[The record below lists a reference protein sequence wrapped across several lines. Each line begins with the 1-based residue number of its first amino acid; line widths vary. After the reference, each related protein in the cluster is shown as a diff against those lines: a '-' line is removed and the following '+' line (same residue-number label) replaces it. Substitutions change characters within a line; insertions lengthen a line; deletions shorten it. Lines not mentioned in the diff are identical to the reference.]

1 MEFKNS
7 IKKWFYSG
15 GTGVSNAAASATHR
29 IPLLDASGNPIGSD
43 TPANIEL
50 KQPRFTNGV
59 FVATL
64 ESNYPRFRQPDQAAQ
79 YASSAVGVAV
89 FNAGKLIVIAKDE
102 TTAKWAD
109 SAASGGSG
117 NKTVS
122 QALADMSGR
131 QNTATIVDT
140 LGSAA
145 PAAYYCK
152 NTYYASNVASD
163 DAYFGT
169 GRWWLP
175 SAGELLMIWSHL
187 FEINRLMAAIGGT
200 PLNRS
205 YWYQSSTESRAE
217 NAWVVTFAD
226 SLLTDSLLA
235 ELRKTY
241 KANVRPVSSFYKL
254 KFYDYDIYRSY

>member
-15 GTGVSNAAASATHR
+15 GTGVSNAAATATHR

-59 FVATL
+59 LVATL
-64 ESNYPRFRQPDQAAQ
+64 ESNYPRFRQPDEAAQ

-89 FNAGKLIVIAKDE
+89 FNAGKLIVIATDE
-102 TTAKWAD
+102 TSAKWAD
-109 SAASGGSG
+109 PAASGGSG
-117 NKTVS
+117 NKTRE
-122 QALADMSGR
+122 QALADMNGR
-131 QNTATIVDT
+131 TNTATIVNT
-140 LGSAA
+140 LGDTA
-145 PAAYYCK
+145 PAANHCTGYYPSSIAE
-152 NTYYASNVASD
+152 NNAYYGA
-163 DAYFGT
+163 

-175 SAGELLMIWSHL
+175 SEGELLMIWSHL

-205 YWYQSSTESRAE
+205 SWYWSSSESSATH
-217 NAWVVTFAD
+217 AWYWEFYIGYMGSNT
-226 SLLTDSLLA
+226 
-235 ELRKTY
+235 KTY
-241 KANVRPVSSFYKL
+241 ASRVRPISSFY
-254 KFYDYDIYRSY
+254 

>member
-15 GTGVSNAAASATHR
+15 GTGVSNAAATATHR

-43 TPANIEL
+43 TPNNIEL

-59 FVATL
+59 LVATL

-79 YASSAVGVAV
+79 YASSAVGVAIV
-89 FNAGKLIVIAKDE
+89 VAGKMVIVAKDE

-109 SAASGGSG
+109 PAASGGSG
-117 NKTVS
+117 NKTTS
-122 QALADMSGR
+122 QALADMNGR

-152 NTYYASNVASD
+152 NTYYPSNVASD
-163 DAYFGT
+163 NAYFGT

-175 SAGELLMIWSHL
+175 SAGELWMIWSHL

-205 YWYQSSTESRAE
+205 TWYWSSSEYSATY
-217 NAWVVTFAD
+217 AWYVGFGGGYLGYD
-226 SLLTDSLLA
+226 F
-235 ELRKTY
+235 KT
-241 KANVRPVSSFYKL
+241 NVGRVCPVSSFY
-254 KFYDYDIYRSY
+254 

>member
-15 GTGVSNAAASATHR
+15 GTGVSDVAATATHR
-29 IPLLDASGNPIGSD
+29 IPLLDALGNPIGSD

-59 FVATL
+59 LVATL
-64 ESNYPRFRQPDQAAQ
+64 ESNYPRFRQPDEAAQ

-109 SAASGGSG
+109 PAASGGSG

-152 NTYYASNVASD
+152 NTYYPSNIASNNTA
-163 DAYFGT
+163 FGI

-175 SAGELLMIWSHL
+175 SEGEILMIWSHL
-187 FEINRLMAAIGGT
+187 FEINRLMTAIGGT
-200 PLNRS
+200 PLSRS
-205 YWYQSSTESRAE
+205 DWYWSSSEGKTSL
-217 NAWVVTFAD
+217 AWVVQF
-226 SLLTDSLLA
+226 TDGRLVYYN
-235 ELRKTY
+235 KTREIS
-241 KANVRPVSSFYKL
+241 VRPISSFY
-254 KFYDYDIYRSY
+254 